1 MRKIRIGIA
10 LFALL
15 SAMLYLVAF
24 QRAPQASAADV
35 VLQANSMA
43 VTPSYGGTVHRDST
57 ATGGSSLL
65 LLSNSTAAK
74 TISLAASSAVTVRAK
89 GQQCFGAPTMTVAVD
104 GKAVIST
111 AVSATAWTTFT
122 TPVTISAG
130 SHSLSV
136 AFSNDFGIILCDRN
150 LLVDTVTVTPAV
162 VSSPPSTSP
171 PTTTPPVQVNYH
183 GLVGGNQSGALFQMS
198 DADLGRE
205 LDMAAAA
212 GVRLMRLGVDWSSI
226 EYNKGVRDWSGTDR
240 VVNAI
245 VARGMSPLGL
255 VTYAPPWATGSS
267 DSHTP
272 PTDPNTF
279 AAFAKDAATRYLGKI
294 PAWEVWNEPNIVA
307 FFKPK
312 PNIATYNKLLTAS
325 YTAIKSVSADLTVVS
340 AGLSPAGDNGT
351 DIAPLTF
358 IKGIYSAG
366 ANKYLDAVGM
376 HPYTY
381 PALPNDPTTASW
393 SAFQLMTPMRAVM
406 VAGGDTSK
414 LMWLTEYG
422 APTGSDPNAVTESVQ
437 AQTIS
442 IVLQTAR
449 DTAWLGPAF
458 IYAIRDAGTNLADRE
473 DNFGVI
479 RRDFT
484 TKAGYAALK
493 AFATAS
499 Q

>member
-1 MRKIRIGIA
+1 MRKIRLGIA

-15 SAMLYLVAF
+15 STLLSMVAF
-24 QRAPQASAADV
+24 QRAPRAAADDA
-35 VLQANSMA
+35 VLVANSMA
-43 VTPSYGGTVHRDST
+43 VTPSSAASVYPDKT

-65 LLSNSTAAK
+65 LQSNSIASK
-74 TISLAASSAVTVRAK
+74 TISLPASTSVTVRVK
-89 GQQCFGAPTMTVAVD
+89 GQQCFGAPTMSVAVD
-104 GKAVIST
+104 GKTVIST
-111 AVSATAWTTFT
+111 AVSATSWTTFT
-122 TPVTISAG
+122 VPVTIPAG
-130 SHSLSV
+130 SHSFSV
-136 AFSNDFGIILCDRN
+136 AFTNDFVFFCDRN
-150 LLVDTVTVTPAV
+150 LFVDSIAVTPAV
-162 VSSPPSTSP
+162 ASNP
-171 PTTTPPVQVNYH
+171 PTTTPPVQVNFH

-212 GVRLMRLGVDWSSI
+212 GVRLIRLGVDWSSI
-226 EYNKGVRDWSGTDR
+226 EFNKGVRDWSGTDR
-240 VVNAI
+240 VVNAV

-255 VTYAPPWATGSS
+255 VTYTPQWASGSS

-279 AAFAKDAATRYLGKI
+279 ASFAKDAAARYLGKI
-294 PAWEVWNEPNIVA
+294 AAWEVWNEPNIVA

-312 PNIATYNKLLTAS
+312 PNIATYNKLLAAS
-325 YTAIKSVSADLTVVS
+325 YTAIKSVSANLTVVS

-358 IKGIYSAG
+358 VKGIYSAG
-366 ANKYLDAVGM
+366 ANKYLDALGM
-376 HPYTY
+376 HPYTF

-406 VAGGDTSK
+406 VAGGDTAK
-414 LMWLTEYG
+414 LIWLTEFG
-422 APTGSDPNAVTESVQ
+422 APTGTDPAAVTESVQ

-458 IYAIRDAGTNLADRE
+458 LYSIRDAGTDPSDRE
-473 DNFGVI
+473 QNFGVL
-479 RRDFT
+479 RKDFSA
-484 TKAGYAALK
+484 KAGYAALK
-493 AFATAS
+493 AIATAS